1 MFDSNNHIIQAYI
14 DATNISIPSLISF
27 AIIKQPEII
36 VKMTKINDIEFSVL
50 QTKVKQFMNNNPFF
64 DNPQN
69 VIMTIFICNIMYKND
84 IVPKLIHDILS
95 ELNSNVTI
103 EELKQNAESLIN
115 ALTTSVKKGGQ
126 KGGNFSSI
134 ISHLTAIGYV
144 IFVVSVDYWYINQNI
159 EIFVKDYNKALS
171 YYKSISNINPEKC
184 NYIEIP
190 EYISLLDDWNP
201 KWENKISEIYKYT
214 KCIANKDFN
223 KYFYE
228 HSISEKITNITAEI
242 NKVKNDTSTALVP
255 VDSSTA
261 LVPFGL
267 KSTEFNA
274 LISVRFNPTVIESE
288 FKYKMTNDG
297 MWFDKEDTIEQLDN
311 YINMDLKDLHNIL
324 FPKSNKINDETINN
338 KINDETINNEI
349 VDSFWGNTWE
359 NTINTGMR
367 MINMVKKTVSPLELI
382 YQETEIIRRIF
393 KDIKRQVEDAHIKIQ
408 RDVED
413 TISDVNSIINRISGL
428 IRTFIIIAGMN
439 YRGFSV
445 IGYYFNKMFKKL
457 KFKSE
462 KTDNFELAIK
472 NGPLAVVRFLKDKT
486 NDNIPTINDSTDEN
500 DSNNANN
507 GNNANNSNNTNN
519 AYVVPEDIAFYGGKL
534 RKWKKTRKNKKR
546 RTRKYLY
553 RKRRQTRN
561 RRLTRRR

>member
-144 IFVVSVDYWYINQNI
+144 IFVISVDYWYINQNI
-159 EIFVKDYNKALS
+159 KIFVEDYNKALS

-274 LISVRFNPTVIESE
+274 LISVRFNPTVIESA

-297 MWFDKEDTIEQLDN
+297 MWFDKEDTIEQLDY

-324 FPKSNKINDETINN
+324 FPKNNKINDETINN

-349 VDSFWGNTWE
+349 VDSFWGNTWG

-393 KDIKRQVEDAHIKIQ
+393 KDIKIQVEDAHIKIQ
-408 RDVED
+408 RDVEN
-413 TISDVNSIINRISGL
+413 TISDVNSIINHISGL

-439 YRGFSV
+439 YNGFRV
-445 IGYYFNKMFKKL
+445 IGHYFNKMFNKL

-534 RKWKKTRKNKKR
+534 KKWKKTRKNKKR